1 MADDKSKANVAGSCS
16 PPTPLAEHCL
26 NQKHKRIQQQLL
38 ALNQRMIFQFQLH
51 HLGYI
56 GLKPQTAELPASGG

>member
-1 MADDKSKANVAGSCS
+1 MADDGKSKANAAGSCS

-26 NQKHKRIQQQLL
+26 NQKQKRIQQRLL

-56 GLKPQTAELPASGG
+56 